1 MMAIQNQA
9 IMMRSAPRFPAIDE
23 SARMSEVEQDTLI
36 ARIEAARRWK
46 LRRGYALACGVPPC
60 RPGNSCLRFDLS
72 HLQRIAPM
80 TTPRALNRDD
90 AKQRPESHF
99 NSPLDI
105 VAEPLLTRG
114 EKLATLD
121 RRRLKC

>member
-1 MMAIQNQA
+1 
-9 IMMRSAPRFPAIDE
+9 
-23 SARMSEVEQDTLI
+23 
-36 ARIEAARRWK
+36 
-46 LRRGYALACGVPPC
+46 
-60 RPGNSCLRFDLS
+60 
-72 HLQRIAPM
+72 M

-99 NSPLDI
+99 DSPLDI

-121 RRRLKC
+121 RWRLMLTEQLNASGEGMRTQGYSAEQVKTLDLIEQAKAQLSPD